1 MEEEAGGMFF
11 FLHVVSVQDKS
22 GLGSA
27 GKGGHVTSERD
38 LGVPVVS

>member
-1 MEEEAGGMFF
+1 MEEEAGGM

>member
-1 MEEEAGGMFF
+1 MEEAGGMF

-27 GKGGHVTSERD
+27 GKE
-38 LGVPVVS
+38 GV